1 MAGTTH
7 KLKLSAIISAL
18 ESWAPR
24 ELQESY
30 DNSGLLVGDPNSYVS
45 GAVVTLDCTEEVVM
59 EAKRKGAGL
68 IITHHPVIFSG
79 LKKLTGAN
87 YVERTVMAA
96 VRNDIAIY
104 AIHTNLDNVSDGVN
118 RMICDKLGI
127 LNASILQPKQGNIL
141 KISTYVPEKQKEK
154 VLDAM
159 FRAGAGEIGN
169 YSECSF
175 SVSGLGTFRAG
186 DGTKP
191 FVGKKGVRHREPE
204 AKVEVIIEDHKQ
216 HPVLAAL
223 ISSHP
228 YEEVAYDLY
237 RLENQNNSIGAG
249 MIGNLKNPVSWNTF
263 LKRLKSSMK
272 TGCIRHTDP
281 VGDKVRR
288 IAVCGGSG
296 SFLLP
301 QAISAGADVLVTAD
315 FKYHQFFDADGRIM
329 IADIGHYESEQFTG
343 ELIISYLRQKFPKF
357 ALRLTAKNTN
367 PVRYF

>member
-1 MAGTTH
+1 
-7 KLKLSAIISAL
+7 
-18 ESWAPR
+18 
-24 ELQESY
+24 
-30 DNSGLLVGDPNSYVS
+30 
-45 GAVVTLDCTEEVVM
+45 M

-68 IITHHPVIFSG
+68 IITHHPVIFGG

-96 VRNDIAIY
+96 VRHNIAIY
-104 AIHTNLDNVSDGVN
+104 AIHTNLDNVADGVN

-127 LNASILQPKQGNIL
+127 LNPSILHPKQGTLL
-141 KISTYVPEKQKEK
+141 KLATYVPEKQKEK
-154 VLDAM
+154 VLNAM

-175 SVSGLGTFRAG
+175 SVNGLGTFRAG
-186 DGTKP
+186 DGTDP
-191 FVGKKGVRHREPE
+191 YVGKKGVRHKESE
-204 AKVEVIIEDHKQ
+204 SKVEVIFESRDQ
-216 HPVLAAL
+216 HRIIAEL
-223 ISSHP
+223 ISAHP

-237 RLENQNNSIGAG
+237 RLENQDNNIGAG
-249 MIGNLKNPVSWNTF
+249 MIGELKSPISWKAF
-263 LKRLKSSMK
+263 LKRLKTNMK
-272 TGCIRHTDP
+272 ADCVRHTDP
-281 VGDKVRR
+281 AGDKVRR

-315 FKYHQFFDADGRIM
+315 FKYHQFFDAEGMIM